1 MLMEAAE
8 LLGMMESGTP
18 VTVLDVRWELGG
30 RPGRDDYEA
39 DHVVGAGFV
48 DLDWDLSAPPGD
60 AGRHPL
66 PAAEGFGASMRR
78 LGVCSSAPVVVYDAA
93 SSTSAA
99 RCWWLLE
106 YFGHGAVT
114 VLNGGMAAWRA
125 AGAPTESGPAGLT
138 APGDFQPVPGGLPL
152 LDADGAAA
160 LARAGVLLDAR
171 PLARY
176 RGDTEPYDPVAGH
189 IPGSMSAPTSE
200 NVDHTGRFRSPDEL
214 RARFAAIGVNNDAT
228 PVGAYCG
235 SGVTAAHEVLALRLA
250 GVGAALYVGS
260 WSEWSRD
267 SARPVAT
274 GSEPG

>member
-1 MLMEAAE
+1 MLTEAAE
-8 LLGMMESGTP
+8 LLAMIASGTP
-18 VTVLDVRWELGG
+18 VTLGG
-30 RPGRDDYEA
+30 RPGREDYEA
-39 DHVVGAGFV
+39 AHVAGARFV
-48 DLDWDLSAPPGD
+48 DLDGDLSAPAGD
-60 AGRHPL
+60 SGRHPL
-66 PAAEGFGASMRR
+66 PAAEDFGASMRR
-78 LGVCSSAPVVVYDAA
+78 LSVCSSVPVVAYDAA

-125 AGAPTESGPAGLT
+125 AGGPTEAGRADVT

-152 LDADGAAA
+152 LDAEGAATI
-160 LARAGVLLDAR
+160 ARAGVLLDAR

-176 RGDTEPYDPVAGH
+176 RGDVEPYDPVAGH
-189 IPGSMSAPTSE
+189 VPGAMSAPTSE
-200 NVDHTGRFRSPDEL
+200 NLDHTGRFRSPDEL
-214 RARFAAIGVNNDAT
+214 RARFAAIGADGTT

-250 GVGAALYVGS
+250 GVDAALYVGS